1 MWHRRRTD
9 DGDDEQEQ
17 ESVLPSG
24 AFVRAAVGRVPGGG
38 AQRGRR
44 EREGGAG
51 AHQFSLQMECVTGMG
66 KTESEGQEA
75 TSG

>member
-38 AQRGRR
+38 GHSVGEESGKEGRV
-44 EREGGAG
+44 
-51 AHQFSLQMECVTGMG
+51 L
-66 KTESEGQEA
+66 
-75 TSG
+75 TSSACKWSA